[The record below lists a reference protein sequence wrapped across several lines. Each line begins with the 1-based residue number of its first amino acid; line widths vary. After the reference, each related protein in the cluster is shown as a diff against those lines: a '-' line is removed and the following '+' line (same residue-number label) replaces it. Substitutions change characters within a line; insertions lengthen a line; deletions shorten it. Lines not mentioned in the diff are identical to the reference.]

1 MVVVLASQP
10 RFFIG
15 AAVGLAIGGAMGLA
29 IGRAVLTE
37 TDVAV
42 GFSELSLW

>member
-1 MVVVLASQP
+1 MNLAGWP
-10 RFFIG
+10 RFFVGAAVGLGIG
-15 AAVGLAIGGAMGLA
+15 RAVGLAIGK
-29 IGRAVLTE
+29 AVLIG